1 MKERNRLF
9 AILLSVV
16 MAISYMP
23 ALAFAEAERDVPVDT
38 ATVEESLDVQPE
50 AEAVEEQPAEEPE
63 AVAPETAEPEAAEA
77 EEVEEELVSTP
88 EDPAAALEP
97 APEETLETPAK
108 DFGKTDAEIVSIR
121 FESHDGNPV
130 KLTEGINGYYSSVGE
145 EQVFHYRLD
154 SNSPFD
160 MDDSIIVEYNDGS
173 SATYKSSYGS
183 VYFVNTDNVQ
193 DGFHLPIE
201 FRIAESESSSTAWGP
216 DESHVFTLIYR
227 NNEAIS
233 FTVPVRTVTNPIASI
248 QFLTSKGQGTEDNPI
263 ELAEGVDGYI
273 DAEGDGLYHYTYWYK
288 NGDVLI
294 ISYSDGSTE
303 SYFYDNNKFV
313 SKSGIKL
320 DISREFPSL
329 YTGHAYNEEWKIGEK
344 SQGYARESAAAL

>member
-23 ALAFAEAERDVPVDT
+23 ALAFAEAEGDVPVDT

-130 KLTEGINGYYSSVGE
+130 KLTEGING
-145 EQVFHYRLD
+145 
-154 SNSPFD
+154 
-160 MDDSIIVEYNDGS
+160 
-173 SATYKSSYGS
+173 
-183 VYFVNTDNVQ
+183 
-193 DGFHLPIE
+193 
-201 FRIAESESSSTAWGP
+201 
-216 DESHVFTLIYR
+216 
-227 NNEAIS
+227 
-233 FTVPVRTVTNPIASI
+233 
-248 QFLTSKGQGTEDNPI
+248 
-263 ELAEGVDGYI
+263 
-273 DAEGDGLYHYTYWYK
+273 
-288 NGDVLI
+288 
-294 ISYSDGSTE
+294 
-303 SYFYDNNKFV
+303 
-313 SKSGIKL
+313 
-320 DISREFPSL
+320 
-329 YTGHAYNEEWKIGEK
+329 
-344 SQGYARESAAAL
+344 